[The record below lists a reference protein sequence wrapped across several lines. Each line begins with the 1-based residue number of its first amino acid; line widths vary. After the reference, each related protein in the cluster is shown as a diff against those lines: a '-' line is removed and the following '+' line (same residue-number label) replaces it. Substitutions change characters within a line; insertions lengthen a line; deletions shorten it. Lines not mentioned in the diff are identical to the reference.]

1 MTAFAPFRLCAAL
14 LLGGLALISLPAR
27 ADLPTSIAQMRA
39 AIVAV
44 GTVQP
49 GRNPQFRVLGTGFA
63 VGDGSVIATNSHVVP
78 ELLDTNRMET
88 LAIAVPGTGNG
99 TTVAVREV
107 IKLASDPPHDLALL
121 KLAGGANLPAVK
133 LADGGAV
140 REGMAIAFTGFPMG
154 DVLGLFPVTHR
165 GIVSAIAPIGIPGA
179 RAREL
184 DARLVRQLAAGPF
197 DIFQLDATAY
207 PGHSGS
213 PLFDPESGEV
223 IGIVNMVFVKG
234 TRESAL
240 SQPSG
245 ISYAIPARYL
255 VDLVKSAR

>member
-1 MTAFAPFRLCAAL
+1 MTVSIRAGLFAFAVLCA
-14 LLGGLALISLPAR
+14 GVLASVPAR
-27 ADLPTSIAQMRA
+27 ADLPGSIAQMRA
-39 AIVAV
+39 SIVAV

-78 ELLDTNRMET
+78 ELVDANRMET
-88 LAIAVPGTGNG
+88 LAIAVPGNG
-99 TTVAVREV
+99 MTVAVREV
-107 IKLASDPPHDLALL
+107 SKFSSDPQHDLALL
-121 KLAGGANLPAVK
+121 KLSGGKNLPAVK
-133 LADGGAV
+133 LSDGSGV
-140 REGMAIAFTGFPMG
+140 REGMVIAFTGFPMG

-213 PLFDPESGEV
+213 PLFDPDSGEV

-234 TRESAL
+234 SRESAL

-255 VDLVKSAR
+255 VDLVKGAH